1 MSFAKESSSY
11 EFEDFPATFDDPRGI
26 KEKSP
31 SFSGTLQDQS
41 NKFWGQRGSEKLGD
55 FSLIPLGSSNVA
67 GKSSNS

>member
-1 MSFAKESSSY
+1 MTVLLMSCEKINWQVSH
-11 EFEDFPATFDDPRGI
+11 GI
-26 KEKSP
+26 SCFSGP
-31 SFSGTLQDQS
+31 FFSGTLQDQS